1 MRQNWQKIPS
11 VCNPPP
17 VETLWQADR
26 SPRAAMVGLGP
37 RLLLVILGVDAQRN
51 SSATTFV
58 LLSQARSGTDWL
70 LSLLNDS
77 DEVCAKDE
85 TLRNINKTW
94 HEKLIARGVSRE
106 DADRQYVEALTA
118 KLDMVTNGAFKAPFK
133 QPTAGRTRRM
143 PKCHEDAVKAL
154 GFKWF
159 YGQGGI
165 FPYDEERRATKAP
178 QGDRRGRPESR
189 ARRVVELRSIAAS
202 LVGWCGSSRSGSRGT
217 TCACSCCSARAW
229 KSTSP
234 GSSSE
239 TRPSRGTARPATGT
253 ASL

>member
-1 MRQNWQKIPS
+1 
-11 VCNPPP
+11 
-17 VETLWQADR
+17 
-26 SPRAAMVGLGP
+26 MVGLGA

-94 HEKLIARGVSRE
+94 HEKLIARGLSRE
-106 DADRQYVEALTA
+106 DANRQYVEALTA

-133 QPTAGRTRRM
+133 TRRM

-165 FPYDEERRATKAP
+165 FPYDEEGRATKAP
-178 QGDRRGRPESR
+178 LRDRRGRPESR

-202 LVGWCGSSRSGSRGT
+202 
-217 TCACSCCSARAW
+217 
-229 KSTSP
+229 
-234 GSSSE
+234 
-239 TRPSRGTARPATGT
+239 
-253 ASL
+253 